1 MRLMKNIRKPAKWSD
16 EALAGVMARVAADE
30 KARAHEARVR
40 LVNDPVERAR
50 VLAQIKING
59 FGLDENQQLILPA
72 DLMRGY

>member
-16 EALAGVMARVAADE
+16 EALAEVMARVAADV

-50 VLAQIKING
+50 VLAQIKSNG